1 MASKFFRG
9 FSKVFKGPNNK
20 DGFKRPTKY
29 ATIGG
34 VKPKAKI
41 SDATKKF
48 KAKVEATK
56 KAIKKGTDDF
66 KKENPNRSVTDKQI
80 KTIQREQ
87 TEKSNKKSRKEFLR
101 EKKAVGGIA
110 GLGKRMGKKDRKI
123 AGPQQPQQR
132 QQEGQKRK
140 PKFDPSGYKFPD
152 GVILMIPDGKG
163 GTKKMRIP
171 REKKAFGGLLGKKK
185 KSEKPKKPIPDSIK
199 EKILPKKKKDRLDEL
214 RKDLGLKEGGSALKP
229 VDKEKNPG
237 LSKLPT
243 QVRNKMGYMK
253 KGGAVRKFGGGKK

>member
-1 MASKFFRG
+1 MGILSYGYKAIKSVRPKT
-9 FSKVFKGPNNK
+9 KV
-20 DGFKRPTKY
+20 
-29 ATIGG
+29 
-34 VKPKAKI
+34 

-66 KKENPNRSVTDKQI
+66 KKDNPKRHITDDQI
-80 KTIQREQ
+80 KQIQREQ

-101 EKKAVGGIA
+101 EKKA
-110 GLGKRMGKKDRKI
+110 
-123 AGPQQPQQR
+123 
-132 QQEGQKRK
+132 
-140 PKFDPSGYKFPD
+140 
-152 GVILMIPDGKG
+152 
-163 GTKKMRIP
+163 
-171 REKKAFGGLLGKKK
+171 FGGLLGKKK
-185 KSEKPKKPIPDSIK
+185 KSVKPKKPNPDSIK
-199 EKILPKKKKDRLDEL
+199 QKILPKKKKDRLDEL

-253 KGGAVRKFGGGKK
+253 KGGSVRKFGGGKK

>member
-9 FSKVFKGPNNK
+9 FSKVFKGPNNR

-34 VKPKAKI
+34 VKPKAKV

-66 KKENPNRSVTDKQI
+66 KKENPNRSITDKQI
-80 KTIQREQ
+80 KTVQREQ
-87 TEKSNKKSRKEFLR
+87 AEKSNKKTRKEFL
-101 EKKAVGGIA
+101 
-110 GLGKRMGKKDRKI
+110 
-123 AGPQQPQQR
+123 
-132 QQEGQKRK
+132 
-140 PKFDPSGYKFPD
+140 
-152 GVILMIPDGKG
+152 
-163 GTKKMRIP
+163 

-185 KSEKPKKPIPDSIK
+185 KSVKPKKPNPDSIK
-199 EKILPKKKKDRLDEL
+199 QKILPKKKKDRLDEL

-253 KGGAVRKFGGGKK
+253 KGGAVRGLGGTPNRMTPEGAKKAKEKILMDRFKQKRKEQSDKPKIPLGGGVRGSDKGSDIYSRIKQRERLKKIRKKFGGGRR

>member
-1 MASKFFRG
+1 MGILSYGYKAIKSVRPKT
-9 FSKVFKGPNNK
+9 KV
-20 DGFKRPTKY
+20 
-29 ATIGG
+29 
-34 VKPKAKI
+34 

-66 KKENPNRSVTDKQI
+66 KKENPNRAITDKQI
-80 KTIQREQ
+80 KTVQREQ
-87 TEKSNKKSRKEFLR
+87 AEKSNKKTRKEFLR
-101 EKKAVGGIA
+101 EKKF
-110 GLGKRMGKKDRKI
+110 L
-123 AGPQQPQQR
+123 
-132 QQEGQKRK
+132 
-140 PKFDPSGYKFPD
+140 
-152 GVILMIPDGKG
+152 
-163 GTKKMRIP
+163 
-171 REKKAFGGLLGKKK
+171 GGLMGKKK
-185 KSEKPKKPIPDSIK
+185 KPVKPVKPVKPSKPSKPSKPKDSSTGKEIKSIK